1 MSTLHDVEIFAL
13 HDVLVSTLHDV
24 LVSTLQDALVSTLH
38 HVLVSTLHD
47 VEMSTL
53 HDVLV
58 SSLQSMPSD
67 THLHT
72 KAKTMGEMGKVIT
85 PMVPCVR
92 TEWHTTGVIYPYRC
106 MT

>member
-1 MSTLHDVEIFAL
+1 MSTL

-24 LVSTLQDALVSTLH
+24 LVSTL
-38 HVLVSTLHD
+38 HD

-53 HDVLV
+53 HGVLV
-58 SSLQSMPSD
+58 STLQSVSAD

-85 PMVPCVR
+85 PTVACVR
-92 TEWHTTGVIYPYRC
+92 TEWHTTGVNYPY
-106 MT
+106 